1 MSKHTDTGR
10 AGTRRAGKK
19 LWILIPV
26 IAVLVIAAAL
36 VWLNSVYVY
45 AGGLHRRDSAQI
57 DLRGKSI
64 SEERYLRLR
73 EQLPD
78 CKIYWDVPIGGAVID
93 CESTAIVLT
102 SLTEEDVARLAFF
115 PALAEL
121 DLTAA
126 DVSPER
132 FDAVRAAYPAL
143 SVRWSIPIGASRYPS
158 DAESITLTD
167 FTVSEL
173 PLFDYFTALRSA
185 DARGCACYDALLAL
199 REKYPALKL
208 EWQVPLG
215 STEYLDS
222 ASEIAVDD
230 ISITPDALREA
241 LRYLPAAQTVSFPAC
256 PWSETEKNALR
267 AEFPTVAFVWPEEI
281 LGDTYPSDTAE
292 LSFAGRT
299 FSEADVAEL
308 SEKLAS
314 LPKLTRVDL
323 TGTGVTVEQMTPV
336 CEKYPAVDF
345 AFTFELYGV
354 PISTEDTL
362 LDFTGIEMESTEPV
376 ESILPV
382 MHKLEKVDMSDC
394 GFSDEEMDAL
404 NKKYENVRFV
414 WTLHIDEQ
422 HYDVRT
428 DATGFIASFD
438 FYGILT
444 PESLHRF
451 KYCRDM
457 LCADFGHRI
466 TFQDMSAL
474 SEMPQLKYLLLADC
488 WSQDI
493 TPVGTLENL
502 IYFEMVLGLAKDL
515 TPLLNCKNL
524 LDLNVCFCYYTDPE
538 TNLAVFKQMTQ
549 LERLWIS
556 YWMIPE
562 GTEQELREAL
572 PNTEIVLVREKNDA
586 TAFGWRFHK
595 RYYEMRDLLGVFYMG
610 ELGGRQYS
618 KIIDGV
624 EYPLS
629 EEFLAQQNNVVHA
642 QGHVDYAFY

>member
-1 MSKHTDTGR
+1 MSKHTDTG
-10 AGTRRAGKK
+10 RAGKK

-26 IAVLVIAAAL
+26 IAVLIIAAAL

-64 SEERYLRLR
+64 SAERYLRLR

-102 SLTEEDVARLAFF
+102 SLKEEDVARLAFF

-173 PLFDYFTALRSA
+173 PLFDYFTVLRSA

-222 ASEIAVDD
+222 ATEIAVDD

-267 AEFPTVAFVWPEEI
+267 AEFPAVAFVWPVAI
-281 LGDTYPSDTAE
+281 FGDTYPSDTAE
-292 LSFAGRT
+292 LSFAGRA

-323 TGTGVTVEQMTPV
+323 TGTGVTVERMTPI

-586 TAFGWRFHK
+586 TAFGWRFHE

>member
-1 MSKHTDTGR
+1 MSKHTDTG
-10 AGTRRAGKK
+10 RAGKK

-26 IAVLVIAAAL
+26 IAVLIIAAAL

-132 FDAVRAAYPAL
+132 FDTVRAAYPAL

-173 PLFDYFTALRSA
+173 PLFDYFTALHSA

-208 EWQVPLG
+208 EWRVPLG

-222 ASEIAVDD
+222 ATEIAVDD

-256 PWSETEKNALR
+256 PWSETEKGALR
-267 AEFPTVAFVWPEEI
+267 AEFPNITFVWPEEI

-586 TAFGWRFHK
+586 TAFGWRFHE

>member
-1 MSKHTDTGR
+1 MSKHTDTG
-10 AGTRRAGKK
+10 RAGKK

-26 IAVLVIAAAL
+26 IAGLIIAAAL

-64 SEERYLRLR
+64 SEEKYLRLR

-102 SLTEEDVARLAFF
+102 SLTEKDVARLAFF

-222 ASEIAVDD
+222 ATEIAVDD

-267 AEFPTVAFVWPEEI
+267 AEFPAVAFVWPVAI
-281 LGDTYPSDTAE
+281 FGDTYPSDTAE

-586 TAFGWRFHK
+586 TAFGWRFHE

>member
-1 MSKHTDTGR
+1 MSKHTDTG
-10 AGTRRAGKK
+10 RAGKK

-26 IAVLVIAAAL
+26 IAVLIIAAAL

-64 SEERYLRLR
+64 SAERYLRLR

-185 DARGCACYDALLAL
+185 DARDCACYDALLAL

-222 ASEIAVDD
+222 ATEIAVDD

-267 AEFPTVAFVWPEEI
+267 AEFPAVAFIWPVAI
-281 LGDTYPSDTAE
+281 FGDTYPSDTAE

-323 TGTGVTVEQMTPV
+323 TDTGVTVERMTPI

-362 LDFTGIEMESTEPV
+362 LDFTGIEMESTETV
-376 ESILPV
+376 ESIFPV
-382 MHKLEKVDMSDC
+382 MHHLEKVDMTDT
-394 GFSDEEMDAL
+394 GFDDETLDAMDRRW
-404 NKKYENVRFV
+404 ENIRVV
-414 WTLHIDEQ
+414 WTMHIDAQ

-451 KYCRDM
+451 KYCHDM

-474 SEMPQLKYLLLADC
+474 SEMPQLQYLLLADC

-502 IYFEMVLGLAKDL
+502 VYFEMVLGLAKDL

-586 TAFGWRFHK
+586 TAFGWRFHE
-595 RYYEMRDLLGVFYMG
+595 RYYKMRDLLGVFYMG

>member
-1 MSKHTDTGR
+1 MSKHTDTG
-10 AGTRRAGKK
+10 RAGKK

-26 IAVLVIAAAL
+26 IAVLIIAAAL

-64 SEERYLRLR
+64 SEEKYLRLR

-102 SLTEEDVARLAFF
+102 SLTEKDVARLAFF

-158 DAESITLTD
+158 DAGSIVLTD
-167 FTVSEL
+167 FDASEL
-173 PLFDYFTALRSA
+173 PLFDYFTALRAA
-185 DARGCACYDALLAL
+185 DARDCTCYDALLAL
-199 REKYPALKL
+199 REKYPALEL

-230 ISITPDALREA
+230 ISITPDALRGA
-241 LRYLPAAQTVSFPAC
+241 LRYLPAVQTVSFPVC
-256 PWSETEKNALR
+256 PWSEAEKDALR
-267 AEFPTVAFVWPEEI
+267 AEFPGVVFVWPEEI

-299 FSEADVAEL
+299 ISEADVAEL
-308 SEKLAS
+308 SEKLAA

-345 AFTFELYGV
+345 VFTFELYGV

-362 LDFTGIEMESTEPV
+362 LDFTGIEMESTEAV

-382 MHKLEKVDMSDC
+382 MHRLEKVDMSDC

-586 TAFGWRFHK
+586 TAFGWRFHE

>member
-1 MSKHTDTGR
+1 MSKHTDTG
-10 AGTRRAGKK
+10 RAGKK

-36 VWLNSVYVY
+36 VWLNSVYIY

-132 FDAVRAAYPAL
+132 FDTVRAAYPAL

-199 REKYPALKL
+199 REKYPALEL

-222 ASEIAVDD
+222 ATEIAVDD

-241 LRYLPAAQTVSFPAC
+241 LRYLPAVQTVSFPAC

-267 AEFPTVAFVWPEEI
+267 AEFPAVAFVWPVAI
-281 LGDTYPSDTAE
+281 FGDTYPSDTAE

-323 TGTGVTVEQMTPV
+323 TGTGVTVEQMTLV

-345 AFTFELYGV
+345 VFTFELYGV

-586 TAFGWRFHK
+586 TAFGWRFHE

>member
-1 MSKHTDTGR
+1 MSKHTDTG
-10 AGTRRAGKK
+10 RAGKK

-26 IAVLVIAAAL
+26 IAVLIIAAAL

-57 DLRGKSI
+57 DLRGRSI
-64 SEERYLRLR
+64 SVEKYLRLR
-73 EQLPD
+73 EAMPE
-78 CKIYWDVPIGGAVID
+78 CAIYWDVPIGGAAID
-93 CESTAIVLT
+93 CESTAVVLT
-102 SLTEEDVARLAFF
+102 SFTEEDAARLVYF
-115 PALAEL
+115 PALTAL

-126 DVSPER
+126 DVSPAL
-132 FDAVRAAYPAL
+132 FDAVHAAYPAL

-158 DAESITLTD
+158 DAGSITLTD
-167 FTVSEL
+167 FDASEL

-185 DARGCACYDALLAL
+185 DARECTCYDALLAL
-199 REKYPALKL
+199 REKYPSLEL

-215 STEYLDS
+215 STEYLDD
-222 ASEIAVDD
+222 ARDIAVEDV
-230 ISITPDALREA
+230 SLTPDELRGA
-241 LRYLPAAQTVSFPAC
+241 LRYLPAVQTVSFPAC
-256 PWSETEKNALR
+256 PWSETEKDALR
-267 AEFPTVAFVWPEEI
+267 AEFPGVVFVWPEEI

-299 FSEADVAEL
+299 LSEADVAEL

-323 TGTGVTVEQMTPV
+323 TGTGVTVEQMTPI

-345 AFTFELYGV
+345 VFTFELYGLT
-354 PISTEDTL
+354 ISTEDTF
-362 LDFTGIEMESTEPV
+362 LDFTGIPMESTEAV
-376 ESILPV
+376 ENILPM
-382 MHKLEKVDMSDC
+382 MHKLEKIDMTDT
-394 GFSDEEMDAL
+394 GFDDETLDAMDQRW
-404 NKKYENVRFV
+404 ENVRVV
-414 WTLHIDEQ
+414 WTMHIDA

-428 DATGFIASFD
+428 DDTGFIASFNY
-438 FYGILT
+438 YGTLT

-466 TFQDMSAL
+466 LFQDMSAL

-488 WSQDI
+488 WAEDI

-502 IYFEMVLGLAKDL
+502 IYFEMVLGHTTDL

-524 LDLNVCFCYYTDPE
+524 LDLNVCFNYYTDPE
-538 TNLAVFKQMTQ
+538 TNLTVFKQMTQ

-556 YWMIPE
+556 YPMIPE
-562 GTEQELREAL
+562 GTEEELRAAL
-572 PNTEIVLVREKNDA
+572 PNTEIVLVRDKMDA
-586 TAFGWRFHK
+586 TAFGWRYHE

-610 ELGGRQYS
+610 GLGGRQYS

-629 EEFLAQQNNVVHA
+629 EEFLAQQKNVVYA
-642 QGHVDYAFY
+642 KGHVYYAYH

>member
-1 MSKHTDTGR
+1 MSKHTDTG
-10 AGTRRAGKK
+10 RAGKK

-26 IAVLVIAAAL
+26 IAVLIIAAAL

-199 REKYPALKL
+199 REKYPALEL

-222 ASEIAVDD
+222 ATEIAVDD

-267 AEFPTVAFVWPEEI
+267 AEFPAVAFVWPVAI
-281 LGDTYPSDTAE
+281 FGDTYPSDTAE
-292 LSFAGRT
+292 LSFAGRA

-308 SEKLAS
+308 SERLAS

-323 TGTGVTVEQMTPV
+323 TGTGVTVERMTPI

-586 TAFGWRFHK
+586 TAFGWRFHE

>member
-1 MSKHTDTGR
+1 MSKHTDTG
-10 AGTRRAGKK
+10 RAGKK

-26 IAVLVIAAAL
+26 IAVLIIAAAL

-132 FDAVRAAYPAL
+132 FDTVRAAYPAL

-267 AEFPTVAFVWPEEI
+267 AEFPAVAFVWPVAI
-281 LGDTYPSDTAE
+281 FGDTYPSDTAE

-414 WTLHIDEQ
+414 WTLHIT
-422 HYDVRT
+422 HYNIRT
-428 DATGFIASFD
+428 DTTYFRASSRY
-438 FYGILT
+438 YGYFTNETIKKLA
-444 PESLHRF
+444 
-451 KYCRDM
+451 YCR
-457 LCADFGHRI
+457 
-466 TFQDMSAL
+466 T
-474 SEMPQLKYLLLADC
+474 
-488 WSQDI
+488 
-493 TPVGTLENL
+493 
-502 IYFEMVLGLAKDL
+502 
-515 TPLLNCKNL
+515 
-524 LDLNVCFCYYTDPE
+524 
-538 TNLAVFKQMTQ
+538 
-549 LERLWIS
+549 
-556 YWMIPE
+556 
-562 GTEQELREAL
+562 
-572 PNTEIVLVREKNDA
+572 
-586 TAFGWRFHK
+586 
-595 RYYEMRDLLGVFYMG
+595 
-610 ELGGRQYS
+610 
-618 KIIDGV
+618 
-624 EYPLS
+624 
-629 EEFLAQQNNVVHA
+629 
-642 QGHVDYAFY
+642 

>member
-10 AGTRRAGKK
+10 AGTRRGGKK

-26 IAVLVIAAAL
+26 IAVLIIAAAL

-222 ASEIAVDD
+222 ATEIAVDD

-256 PWSETEKNALR
+256 PWSETEKGALR
-267 AEFPTVAFVWPEEI
+267 AEFPNITFVWPVAI
-281 LGDTYPSDTAE
+281 LGDTYPSDIAE

-382 MHKLEKVDMSDC
+382 MHRLEKVDMSDC
-394 GFSDEEMDAL
+394 GFSDEKMDAL

-414 WTLHIDEQ
+414 WTLRIDEQ

-586 TAFGWRFHK
+586 TAFGWRFHE

>member
-1 MSKHTDTGR
+1 MSKHTDTG
-10 AGTRRAGKK
+10 RAGKK

-26 IAVLVIAAAL
+26 IAVLIIAAAL

-64 SEERYLRLR
+64 SAERYLRLR

-102 SLTEEDVARLAFF
+102 SLKEEDVARLAFF

-199 REKYPALKL
+199 REKYPALEL

-222 ASEIAVDD
+222 ATEIAVDD

-267 AEFPTVAFVWPEEI
+267 AEFPAVAFVWPVAI
-281 LGDTYPSDTAE
+281 FGDTYPSDTRGAE
-292 LSFAGRT
+292 LCRTHIFRSGCCGAFGKARLAAEAHARRSHRHRRDGRT
-299 FSEADVAEL
+299 D
-308 SEKLAS
+308 
-314 LPKLTRVDL
+314 
-323 TGTGVTVEQMTPV
+323 
-336 CEKYPAVDF
+336 
-345 AFTFELYGV
+345 
-354 PISTEDTL
+354 
-362 LDFTGIEMESTEPV
+362 
-376 ESILPV
+376 
-382 MHKLEKVDMSDC
+382 
-394 GFSDEEMDAL
+394 DA
-404 NKKYENVRFV
+404 
-414 WTLHIDEQ
+414 
-422 HYDVRT
+422 
-428 DATGFIASFD
+428 G
-438 FYGILT
+438 
-444 PESLHRF
+444 
-451 KYCRDM
+451 M
-457 LCADFGHRI
+457 
-466 TFQDMSAL
+466 
-474 SEMPQLKYLLLADC
+474 
-488 WSQDI
+488 
-493 TPVGTLENL
+493 
-502 IYFEMVLGLAKDL
+502 
-515 TPLLNCKNL
+515 
-524 LDLNVCFCYYTDPE
+524 
-538 TNLAVFKQMTQ
+538 
-549 LERLWIS
+549 
-556 YWMIPE
+556 
-562 GTEQELREAL
+562 RE
-572 PNTEIVLVREKNDA
+572 VS
-586 TAFGWRFHK
+586 
-595 RYYEMRDLLGVFYMG
+595 
-610 ELGGRQYS
+610 GGRFCIHVRALRRADQ
-618 KIIDGV
+618 
-624 EYPLS
+624 
-629 EEFLAQQNNVVHA
+629 HR
-642 QGHVDYAFY
+642 GHTS

>member
-1 MSKHTDTGR
+1 MSKHTDTG
-10 AGTRRAGKK
+10 RAGKK

-26 IAVLVIAAAL
+26 IAVLIIAAAL

-64 SEERYLRLR
+64 SAERYLRLR

-222 ASEIAVDD
+222 ATEIAVDD

-267 AEFPTVAFVWPEEI
+267 AEFPAVAFVWPVAI
-281 LGDTYPSDTAE
+281 FGDTYPSDTAE

-586 TAFGWRFHK
+586 TAFGWRFHE

>member
-1 MSKHTDTGR
+1 MSKHTDTG
-10 AGTRRAGKK
+10 RAGKK

-26 IAVLVIAAAL
+26 IAVLIIAAAL

-208 EWQVPLG
+208 EWRVPLG

-256 PWSETEKNALR
+256 PWSETEKGALR
-267 AEFPTVAFVWPEEI
+267 AEFPAVAFVWPVAI
-281 LGDTYPSDTAE
+281 FGDTYPSDTAE

-323 TGTGVTVEQMTPV
+323 TDTGVTVERMTPI

-586 TAFGWRFHK
+586 TAFGWRFHE

>member
-1 MSKHTDTGR
+1 MSKHTDTG
-10 AGTRRAGKK
+10 RAGKK

-26 IAVLVIAAAL
+26 IAVLIIAAAL

-64 SEERYLRLR
+64 SEKKYLRLR

-199 REKYPALKL
+199 REKYPALEL

-222 ASEIAVDD
+222 ATEIAVDD

-267 AEFPTVAFVWPEEI
+267 AEFPAVAFVWPVAI
-281 LGDTYPSDTAE
+281 FGDTYPSDTAE

-586 TAFGWRFHK
+586 TAFGWRFHE

>member
-1 MSKHTDTGR
+1 MSKHTDTG
-10 AGTRRAGKK
+10 RAGKK

-26 IAVLVIAAAL
+26 IAVLIIAAAL

-64 SEERYLRLR
+64 SAERYLRLR

-132 FDAVRAAYPAL
+132 FDTVRAAYPAL

-173 PLFDYFTALRSA
+173 PLFDYFTALHSA

-199 REKYPALKL
+199 REKYPALEL

-222 ASEIAVDD
+222 ATEIAVDD

-267 AEFPTVAFVWPEEI
+267 AEFPAVAFVWPVAI
-281 LGDTYPSDTAE
+281 FGDIYPSDTAE

-586 TAFGWRFHK
+586 TAFGWRFHE

>member
-1 MSKHTDTGR
+1 MSKHTDTG
-10 AGTRRAGKK
+10 RAGKK

-26 IAVLVIAAAL
+26 IAVLIIAAAL

-64 SEERYLRLR
+64 SAERYLRLR

-102 SLTEEDVARLAFF
+102 SLKEEDVARLAFF

-222 ASEIAVDD
+222 ATEIAVDD

-256 PWSETEKNALR
+256 PWSETEKGALR
-267 AEFPTVAFVWPEEI
+267 AEFPNITFVWPEEI

-345 AFTFELYGV
+345 VFTFELYGV

-586 TAFGWRFHK
+586 TAFGWRFHE

>member
-10 AGTRRAGKK
+10 AGTRRGGKK

-26 IAVLVIAAAL
+26 IAVLIIAAAL

-230 ISITPDALREA
+230 ISITLDALREA

-267 AEFPTVAFVWPEEI
+267 AEFPAVAFVWPVAI
-281 LGDTYPSDTAE
+281 FGDTYPSDTAE

-323 TGTGVTVEQMTPV
+323 TGTGVTIEQMTPV

-586 TAFGWRFHK
+586 TAFGWRFHE

>member
-1 MSKHTDTGR
+1 MSKHTDTG
-10 AGTRRAGKK
+10 RAGKK

-26 IAVLVIAAAL
+26 IAVLIITAAL

-215 STEYLDS
+215 STEYLES
-222 ASEIAVDD
+222 ATEIAVDD

-267 AEFPTVAFVWPEEI
+267 AEFSNITFVWPEEI

-586 TAFGWRFHK
+586 TAFGWRFHE